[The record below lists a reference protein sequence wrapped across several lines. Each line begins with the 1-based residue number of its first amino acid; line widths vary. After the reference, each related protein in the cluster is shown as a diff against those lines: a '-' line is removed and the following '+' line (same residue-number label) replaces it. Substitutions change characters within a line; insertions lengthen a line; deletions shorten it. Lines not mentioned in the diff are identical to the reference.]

1 MKQTL
6 LTILFALC
14 LPLGGWGGQ
23 TAQADIVTGTLLG
36 DATNGYY
43 VNMPT
48 SNTAATAPTIDLQTL
63 IDNGVTRLTVYDDGG
78 KDGNYDTQCNGRLI
92 LHAPSGYK
100 LRFSGTI
107 TSENGSHSDDLTVY
121 NGTTT
126 SGTFV
131 FPSLWSTINGEPTP
145 FGPYISSGNEVLVT
159 FYSYSSPAYA
169 GFEMTVDLVDATQT
183 FAITKAT
190 ATGGSIETTVGGSPV
205 TQITMD
211 QTVTV
216 TASPESGYW
225 LSDISVGIDGS
236 TVTVPALGGDFIS
249 NAATFTMPAAA
260 VTVTPTFTDNPAD
273 LCVKMPVSGS
283 WTRQIPTGI
292 TSFKVYDDGGATGNY
307 SKKCNGS
314 LILTAPE
321 NCVLMLTGSIAT
333 DMGDNFYVFNG
344 TSVLTY
350 KDAINTVRRSTT
362 DGEAIDIGTL
372 ISTGRSL
379 TLQFKSSAITT
390 RAGLDLTAT
399 VIDATHAYAITIDPN
414 LANGSIAPEVG
425 GSAVNSATVNQ
436 TVTLTV
442 TPANSFTTTEVSY
455 TVGGTKHVIEP
466 DNGTYSFTMP
476 PADVTVSAVF
486 MDELMTHWG
495 FGNDGSEQHPYV
507 ISDKAG
513 WDLLVEKSTF
523 SDGFIYGKY
532 FELSADISG
541 VTAGLKN
548 FTGHLDGNH
557 HKITFA
563 DVAGGII
570 THGVINATFSN
581 LSMEGSV
588 DHAYVFEA
596 APRLTNCF
604 VNVSRTG
611 IGGFTRLSYNFNGST
626 NCAYL
631 LEGLPA
637 SFAFG
642 EDVIQPTGT
651 YEVVLN
657 GGATA
662 VRTGGIAIGNG
673 TATLYADGFSYGG
686 TEYFKKDATVTL
698 GADLPSGYS
707 LTGYTVTG
715 PTPSED
721 NTFSMPSHGVTVT
734 AHSARTDYVT
744 HWQASMAIDGT
755 TADKAYVIT
764 TTDGLNLLATEVNGG
779 NKFPDTFFR
788 LDDDI
793 TYSHETAWNDDNST
807 ENNFNGI
814 GGGKKVGSLT
824 KLYSFQGTFDGGG
837 HTISGIRI
845 YKYGQ
850 SYDTWYA
857 SLFGYVNDGGT
868 VKNIVL
874 ADARFT
880 GFNYVGG
887 IVGSNKGTVSGCTA
901 KSDVTVFAILDGSN
915 GHGGIVGD
923 NDGTV
928 SGCTSSAHVTA
939 KGDVADISDFG
950 GIVGYN
956 NGTILNC
963 TAAGVVIG
971 DVTDAGAIV
980 GVNHGTLSG
989 NTYHSS
995 LVGTNAFNIG
1005 VGKYAEGTTNYTG
1018 TTLDESQ
1025 LWLFD
1030 NRDNTA
1036 IIAAYTNPSQH
1047 VALHGYYPDANKSYT
1062 VTLEG
1067 RTLYKDGDWNT
1078 LCLPFNM
1085 IASQVTA
1092 QLAPAALMTL
1102 STSSFAD
1109 GTLTLNFADATTIE
1123 AGKPYII
1130 KWTKPAGYDQASVDS
1145 RDIKNPVF
1153 TGVTIK
1159 SGTTNTQTEYV
1170 TFRGTFAPIS
1180 YASANHNILF
1190 LGAGNTLYYPEAGAH
1205 IGAFRAYFELGN
1217 GLTAGTPSS
1226 PVRAF
1231 NLSFSGSADG
1241 SSASGI
1247 AVVPPA
1253 NDADGDVRTPGWY
1266 TLDGVRLNG
1275 KPTKKGLYIHGGR
1288 KVVIP

>member
-1 MKQTL
+1 MKQTY
-6 LTILFALC
+6 LTILVALLCTFA
-14 LPLGGWGGQ
+14 GSWQ
-23 TAQADIVTGTLLG
+23 TAWAGVVTGTLLG

-48 SNTAATAPTIDLQTL
+48 SNKDATPWPTIDLQTL
-63 IDNGVTRLTVYDDGG
+63 LDNGVSSLTVYDDGG
-78 KDGNYDTQCNGRLI
+78 KDDNYSNKCNGYLI
-92 LHAPSGYK
+92 LQAPTGYR

-107 TSENGSHSDDLTVY
+107 TSENDSSKDYLEVF

-126 SGTFV
+126 SGTNV
-131 FPSLWSTINGEPTP
+131 FPSLWSTANGEPTA
-145 FGPYISSGNEVLVT
+145 FGPYTSSGNEVLVT
-159 FYSYSSPAYA
+159 FYSFTSPAYA
-169 GFEMTVDLVDATQT
+169 GFEMTVDLVDATQP
-183 FAITKAT
+183 FAITKGT
-190 ATGGSIETTVGGSPV
+190 ATGGTIETTVGGSPA
-205 TQITMD
+205 TQTTMD

-236 TVTVPALGGDFIS
+236 TMTVPALGGDFIS
-249 NAATFTMPAAA
+249 NTATFTMPAAA
-260 VTVTPTFTDNPAD
+260 VTVTPTFTAAPAG
-273 LCVKMPVSGS
+273 LCVKMPASDS

-314 LILTAPE
+314 LTLTAPE

-333 DMGDNFYVFNG
+333 DVGDIFYVFNG

-350 KDAINTVRRSTT
+350 NDVINTVRRSTT

-372 ISTGRSL
+372 VSTGRSL

-414 LANGSIAPEVG
+414 LANGNITPKVG

-442 TPANSFTTTEVSY
+442 TPANSFITTEVSY
-455 TVGGTKHVIEP
+455 TVVGTKHVIEP

-486 MDELMTHWG
+486 MDEVMIHWG
-495 FGNDGSEQHPYV
+495 VGNDGSAEHPYV
-507 ISDKAG
+507 ISNKVG
-513 WDLLVEKSTF
+513 WDLLVEKSTY
-523 SDGFIYGKY
+523 SEDFIYGKY

-541 VTAGLKN
+541 VTAGLKT

-570 THGVINATFSN
+570 THGVVDATFSN
-581 LSMEGSV
+581 LSMEGTV
-588 DHAYVFEA
+588 NHDYVFEA

-611 IGGFTRLSYNFNGST
+611 DGGFTGLSHYGFAST

-631 LEGLPA
+631 AEGLPA
-637 SFAFG
+637 LFAFG
-642 EDVIQPTGT
+642 EDVTNPTGAK
-651 YEVVLN
+651 EVVLN
-657 GGATA
+657 GGATV
-662 VRTGGIAIGNG
+662 VRTGTAIGNG
-673 TATLYADGFSYGG
+673 TATIYADGFSYGG
-686 TEYFKKDATVTL
+686 TEYFKENATVTL
-698 GADLPSGYS
+698 GVDLPSGYT
-707 LTGYTVTG
+707 LLGYTVTG
-715 PTPSED
+715 PTLSED
-721 NTFSMPSHGVTVT
+721 YTFTMPNHGVTVT
-734 AHSARTDYVT
+734 AHSDRTDYVT
-744 HWQASMAIDGT
+744 HWQASMTIDGT

-779 NKFPDTFFR
+779 NKFQDTFFR

-793 TYSHETAWNDDNST
+793 TYSHTTAWNDDNST

-814 GGGKKVGSLT
+814 GGEKKVGILT

-845 YKYGQ
+845 IKGGTT
-850 SYDTWYA
+850 DENRTVG
-857 SLFGYVNDGGT
+857 LFGYVSGGT

-874 ADARFT
+874 ADTRIT
-880 GFNYVGG
+880 GKKNGGG
-887 IVGSNKGTVSGCTA
+887 IVGNNDGTVSGCTV
-901 KSDVTVFAILDGSN
+901 KSDVTIFAIWDGSN
-915 GHGGIVGD
+915 NHGGIVGE
-923 NDGTV
+923 NLGTV
-928 SGCTSSAHVTA
+928 SGCTSSASITV
-939 KGDVADISDFG
+939 KGNISVNYYG
-950 GIVGYN
+950 GIVGN
-956 NGTILNC
+956 NKGTISGC
-963 TAAGVVIG
+963 TAAGVVINN
-971 DVTDAGAIV
+971 VTDAGAIV
-980 GVNHGTLSG
+980 GNNDGILSS

-1005 VGKYAEGTTNYTG
+1005 VGCYATSATTYTYG
-1018 TTLDESQ
+1018 DHTGASLDDSK

-1036 IIAAYTNPSQH
+1036 LIAAYTDPSNH
-1047 VALHGYYPDANKSYT
+1047 VSRQGTNYPSASKSYT
-1062 VTLEG
+1062 VTLSG

-1078 LCLPFNM
+1078 LCLPFDM
-1085 IASQVTA
+1085 SAAQVSA

-1130 KWTKPAGYDQASVDS
+1130 KWTKPAGYDQASVES

-1170 TFRGTFAPIS
+1170 TFRGTFAPEPI
-1180 YASANHNILF
+1180 YAEPATNLY
-1190 LGAGNTLYYPEAGAH
+1190 LGANNTLHWPSTDGYT

-1217 GLTAGTPSS
+1217 GLTCGTPTSQ
-1226 PVRAF
+1226 VRAF
-1231 NLSFSGSADG
+1231 ILGFGEGGEETGISSLTPDPSPKGEGSEY
-1241 SSASGI
+1241 
-1247 AVVPPA
+1247 
-1253 NDADGDVRTPGWY
+1253 Y
-1266 TLDGVRLNG
+1266 TLDGRKLNG
-1275 KPTKKGLYIHGGR
+1275 KPTQKGLYIVNGR
-1288 KVVIP
+1288 KVVIK

>member
-78 KDGNYDTQCNGRLI
+78 KDGNYNTQCNGRLI

-205 TQITMD
+205 TQTTMD

-350 KDAINTVRRSTT
+350 KDAINTVRHSTT

-379 TLQFKSSAITT
+379 TLQFKSGSFTN
-390 RAGLDLTAT
+390 AGLDLTAT

-414 LANGSIAPEVG
+414 LANGSIAPTVG
-425 GSAVNSATVNQ
+425 GSAANSATVNQ

-442 TPANSFTTTEVSY
+442 TPAYSFTTTEVSY

-523 SDGFIYGKY
+523 SDDFIYGKY

-570 THGVINATFSN
+570 THGVINDATFSN

-604 VNVSRTG
+604 VNVSRTSD
-611 IGGFTRLSYNFNGST
+611 GGFTRLSYNVNGST

-715 PTPSED
+715 PTLSED
-721 NTFSMPSHGVTVT
+721 YTFTMPSHGVTVT

-744 HWQASMAIDGT
+744 HWQASMAIDGSS
-755 TADKAYVIT
+755 ADKAYVIT

-779 NKFPDTFFR
+779 NKFADTFFR

-793 TYSHETAWNDDNST
+793 TYSHETVWNDDYST

-814 GGGKKVGSLT
+814 GGGKEVGSLT

-857 SLFGYVNDGGT
+857 SLFGYVNGGGT
-868 VKNIVL
+868 VASIMSVASWAPTTAPSAAAPPRATSPSSL
-874 ADARFT
+874 
-880 GFNYVGG
+880 YW
-887 IVGSNKGTVSGCTA
+887 TVPMA
-901 KSDVTVFAILDGSN
+901 
-915 GHGGIVGD
+915 
-923 NDGTV
+923 
-928 SGCTSSAHVTA
+928 
-939 KGDVADISDFG
+939 
-950 GIVGYN
+950 
-956 NGTILNC
+956 
-963 TAAGVVIG
+963 TAA
-971 DVTDAGAIV
+971 
-980 GVNHGTLSG
+980 S
-989 NTYHSS
+989 
-995 LVGTNAFNIG
+995 
-1005 VGKYAEGTTNYTG
+1005 
-1018 TTLDESQ
+1018 
-1025 LWLFD
+1025 W
-1030 NRDNTA
+1030 
-1036 IIAAYTNPSQH
+1036 
-1047 VALHGYYPDANKSYT
+1047 
-1062 VTLEG
+1062 
-1067 RTLYKDGDWNT
+1067 
-1078 LCLPFNM
+1078 
-1085 IASQVTA
+1085 
-1092 QLAPAALMTL
+1092 
-1102 STSSFAD
+1102 
-1109 GTLTLNFADATTIE
+1109 ATT
-1123 AGKPYII
+1123 
-1130 KWTKPAGYDQASVDS
+1130 T
-1145 RDIKNPVF
+1145 
-1153 TGVTIK
+1153 
-1159 SGTTNTQTEYV
+1159 
-1170 TFRGTFAPIS
+1170 AP
-1180 YASANHNILF
+1180 SA
-1190 LGAGNTLYYPEAGAH
+1190 AAP
-1205 IGAFRAYFELGN
+1205 
-1217 GLTAGTPSS
+1217 
-1226 PVRAF
+1226 
-1231 NLSFSGSADG
+1231 
-1241 SSASGI
+1241 
-1247 AVVPPA
+1247 VPPM
-1253 NDADGDVRTPGWY
+1253 
-1266 TLDGVRLNG
+1266 
-1275 KPTKKGLYIHGGR
+1275 
-1288 KVVIP
+1288 